1 MYTKEITL
9 QEAQP
14 GTRYH
19 LVGDIANG
27 YRNGEPVTSHEE
39 VTRKITRITET
50 HVICECG
57 LYTSETSPLLCV
69 LTSVALPVALYV
81 EYKLL
86 TLIPKRK

>member
-1 MYTKEITL
+1 MRSLLQITTGS
-9 QEAQP
+9 
-14 GTRYH
+14 GTCAAALLY
-19 LVGDIANG
+19 
-27 YRNGEPVTSHEE
+27 
-39 VTRKITRITET
+39 
-50 HVICECG
+50 G

>member
-9 QEAQP
+9 QQAQP

-27 YRNGEPVTSHEE
+27 YNRNGEPVVSHEE

-57 LYTSETSPLLCV
+57 RRFIINPNLHIY
-69 LTSVALPVALYV
+69 A
-81 EYKLL
+81 
-86 TLIPKRK
+86 